1 LREVLETITLLKR
14 RRENGLP
21 LPLIDD
27 DMHNLGGFERGRLQA
42 AVEAYEEPV
51 DLLLTYFRCSTP
63 FRPNLSGW
71 YFMWLIQFGSYAFIT
86 V

>member
-1 LREVLETITLLKR
+1 MLREVLETITLLKC

-27 DMHNLGGFERGRLQA
+27 GIHNLAGFERGRLQA

-51 DLLLTYFRCSTP
+51 ELAAYIF
-63 FRPNLSGW
+63 
-71 YFMWLIQFGSYAFIT
+71 
-86 V
+86 